1 MDNPVKESNDK
12 RIQCVNDLVESCN
25 QAKRLRAFDQEYSRQ
40 KQQKVDV
47 KGKRIRVESCPNLEA
62 RLDIRLEEMASIRN
76 DMIREL
82 KVAEQNIA
90 NRGVEQ
96 LCSAADMNE
105 KLKEIKLPPENE
117 LRKLVHKD
125 DRFDDIIA
133 AVKDKVKQMRESKLN
148 KSQLPVIRNAIDD
161 ADRLIQE
168 FLHISTGKAREQ
180 LEEKY
185 NSALFKVH
193 HTNPTSKVDIDRLVM
208 DTTHKIVQ
216 ASPFLDEK
224 GHLES
229 LDLPNRT
236 KQALKDFLGS
246 QLIGSLSSIYPHN
259 NKPITLPPEEA
270 AKIKKHRHQR
280 LQIKAAVPKV
290 TQMENEAKES
300 VAKFERN
307 LTSYPVQHLMSN
319 LEHIDLLLK

>member
-1 MDNPVKESNDK
+1 ME
-12 RIQCVNDLVESCN
+12 Q
-25 QAKRLRAFDQEYSRQ
+25 
-40 KQQKVDV
+40 
-47 KGKRIRVESCPNLEA
+47 
-62 RLDIRLEEMASIRN
+62 DI
-76 DMIREL
+76 
-82 KVAEQNIA
+82 V

-96 LCSAADMNE
+96 FYSAADVDE
-105 KLKEIKLPPENE
+105 KLKEIKLPPESE

-125 DRFDDIIA
+125 DRFEDSIA
-133 AVKDKVKQMRESKLN
+133 AARDKINQMKESKLD

-161 ADRLIQE
+161 ADQLIQE
-168 FLHISTGKAREQ
+168 FLQISTGKTREQ

-185 NSALFKVH
+185 SSALFKVH
-193 HTNPTSKVDIDRLVM
+193 HANPTSKVDIDRLVM

-224 GHLES
+224 SHLKS

-236 KQALKDFLGS
+236 KQALQDYLGS
-246 QLIGSLSSIYPHN
+246 QLIESLSSIYPHN

-300 VAKFERN
+300 VAKFERS